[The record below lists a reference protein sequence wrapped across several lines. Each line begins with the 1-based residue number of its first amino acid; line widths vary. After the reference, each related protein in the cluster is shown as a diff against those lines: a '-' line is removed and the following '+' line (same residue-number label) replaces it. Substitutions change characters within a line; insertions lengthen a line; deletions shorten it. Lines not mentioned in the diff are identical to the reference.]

1 VFLICR
7 LTRGAFTI
15 ASSAPT
21 LIINLNERPI
31 QFLSFYLALSVSLS
45 LSLSLLHLILYCL
58 LFLDIIPTFNKLEV
72 KFGIFMTSAPIIS
85 PFRLVFPADIFFQ
98 KQFITNDIKNFV
110 RKRHSCNIH
119 ECSSCEPGLT
129 VKFSTFRMNI
139 QSCEKISTSD
149 IGSP

>member
-1 VFLICR
+1 MCR

-21 LIINLNERPI
+21 LIINLNKRPI
-31 QFLSFYLALSVSLS
+31 QFVSFYLALSLYLS
-45 LSLSLLHLILYCL
+45 ALSLLHHILYSL

-119 ECSSCEPGLT
+119 KSSSCEPGLS

-139 QSCEKISTSD
+139 QSCEKISTSV